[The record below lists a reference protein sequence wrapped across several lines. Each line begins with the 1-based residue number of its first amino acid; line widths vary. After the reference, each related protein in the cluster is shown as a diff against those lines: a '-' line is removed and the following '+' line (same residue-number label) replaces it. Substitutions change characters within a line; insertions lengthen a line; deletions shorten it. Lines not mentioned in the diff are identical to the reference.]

1 MVFKSIIPDRTRT
14 SEKCQRL
21 LKALGKEIEKS
32 NVVLEIIGN
41 ENEVLLTF
49 DV

>member
-1 MVFKSIIPDRTRT
+1 MFKSIIPDRTRT
-14 SEKCQRL
+14 SEKGQRL

-41 ENEVLLTF
+41 GNEVSLTS